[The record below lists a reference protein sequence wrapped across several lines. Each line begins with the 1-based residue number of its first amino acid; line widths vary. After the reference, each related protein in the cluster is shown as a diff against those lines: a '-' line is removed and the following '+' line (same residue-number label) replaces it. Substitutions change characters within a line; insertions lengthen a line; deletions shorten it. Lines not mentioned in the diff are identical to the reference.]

1 MPYEFVVEKSDVVD
15 CRRMDSKSESE
26 EMIYPYVC
34 FSVDNFDEAFE
45 DIQVLRYLRG
55 RAPPHMHCG
64 AGHLLANICMT
75 ARTRVFSLIHM

>member
-1 MPYEFVVEKSDVVD
+1 MSYIFGVEKCEVAG

-55 RAPPHMHCG
+55 RAPPPVAPVIFLPIYAQLQG
-64 AGHLLANICMT
+64 LVYFL
-75 ARTRVFSLIHM
+75 